1 MQLFTVLMVLGI
13 LMIIFGFILILS
25 IIQLNNKKEIK
36 KHGLNHDADSISLEQ
51 ARQKKINKDLE
62 KRIQVLESI
71 VTKDNYGLDQKIRE
85 L

>member
-1 MQLFTVLMVLGI
+1 MQLFRMLMVLGI
-13 LMIIFGFILILS
+13 LVIIFGFVLS
-25 IIQLNNKKEIK
+25 IIYLNNKKVIK
-36 KHGLNHDADSISLEQ
+36 KHGLNHDAESISLEL

-71 VTKDNYGLDQKIRE
+71 VTKDNDGLDQKIRK